1 MSPVEIED
9 LPCIIST
16 IGGIFMNIL
25 ILTGKFGM
33 GHLSAANALRE
44 QLGRDGHRADVIDL
58 FEYAMPERAAAMYW
72 WFNVLVTYGGVF
84 YNIYHDLT
92 ANSAGDGRGDDLLD
106 GLDALLDEYGP
117 DVVVST
123 HPVCSAAVARY
134 KEEGPSDIPLVTCVT
149 DVTCHSEW
157 IHPGTDCY
165 LVADEAV
172 RQGFIAKGV
181 DGDAIVVSGIPV
193 SGRFRPAHRDRSR
206 RRELL
211 IMGGGLGLMPRRD
224 SFYQELDALPGVH
237 TTILTGRNEK
247 LFRRLDGRYANIE
260 AVPFTGEVDQYMARA
275 HLMLSKPGGI
285 TCFEAIAARLPI
297 LAWQPF
303 LKQEQENADFLVR
316 RGMAR
321 IAAKEEGACLAA
333 IRETI
338 YDDKA
343 LSGMERAM
351 DALAASLSR
360 TAAGAVA
367 LFLEQKSAQKG
378 C

>member
-1 MSPVEIED
+1 
-9 LPCIIST
+9 
-16 IGGIFMNIL
+16 MNIL

-44 QLGRDGHRADVIDL
+44 QLVQDGHRADVVDL
-58 FEYAMPERAAAMYW
+58 FEYAMPERASAMYW

-84 YNIYHDLT
+84 YNIYHHLT
-92 ANSAGDGRGDDLLD
+92 ANGGGEGRGDDLLD
-106 GLDALLDEYGP
+106 GLAALLDERGP

-123 HPVCSAAVARY
+123 HPVCSAAMARY
-134 KEEGPSDIPLVTCVT
+134 KEEGLSELPLVTCVT

-157 IHPGTDCY
+157 LHPGTDCY
-165 LVADEAV
+165 LVASETV
-172 RQGFIAKGV
+172 RQGLAAKGV
-181 DGDAIVVSGIPV
+181 DPNIVVVSGIPV
-193 SGRFRPAHRDRSR
+193 SGRFQPAHRDRSR

-224 SFYQELDALPGVH
+224 SFYQALNALPGVH

-247 LFRRLDGRYANIE
+247 LFQRLNGLYENIE
-260 AVPFTGEVDQYMARA
+260 AVPFTGEVEKYMARA

-316 RGMAR
+316 HGMAR
-321 IAAKEEGACLAA
+321 IAAKEESACLTA

-338 YDDKA
+338 YDDEA
-343 LSGMERAM
+343 LSSMERSM
-351 DALAASLSR
+351 DETAASLSR
-360 TAAGAVA
+360 RAACAVVRA
-367 LFLEQKSAQKG
+367 LAEERKVRA
-378 C
+378 

>member
-1 MSPVEIED
+1 
-9 LPCIIST
+9 
-16 IGGIFMNIL
+16 MNIL

-44 QLGRDGHRADVIDL
+44 QLAQDGHRAEVIDL
-58 FEYAMPERAAAMYW
+58 FEYALPERASAMYW

-92 ANSAGDGRGDDLLD
+92 ANDSGDSRGDDLLD
-106 GLDALLDEYGP
+106 GLDRLLDEYEP

-123 HPVCSAAVARY
+123 HPICSAAMARY

-157 IHPGTDCY
+157 IHDGTDCY
-165 LVADEAV
+165 LVAEESV

-181 DGDAIVVSGIPV
+181 DPDTVVVSGIPV
-193 SGRFRPAHRDRSR
+193 SGRFRPAHKDDTAH

-224 SFYQELDALPGVH
+224 SFYQALNALPGVH
-237 TTILTGRNEK
+237 TTILVGRNEK
-247 LFRRLDGRYANIE
+247 LFQRLNGKYENIE
-260 AVPFTGEVDQYMARA
+260 VVPFTTEVEKYMARA
-275 HLMLSKPGGI
+275 RLMLSKPGGI

-303 LKQEQENADFLVR
+303 LKQEQENANFLVR

-321 IAAKEEGACLAA
+321 IAAKDESECLSA

-338 YDDKA
+338 YDNE
-343 LSGMERAM
+343 LLTSMECAM
-351 DALAASLSR
+351 DDLAAELSR
-360 TAAGAVA
+360 TAACAVVRD
-367 LFLEQKSAQKG
+367 LVEERRVSA
-378 C
+378 

>member
-1 MSPVEIED
+1 
-9 LPCIIST
+9 
-16 IGGIFMNIL
+16 MNIL

-44 QLGRDGHRADVIDL
+44 QLVQDGHRADVVDL
-58 FEYAMPERAAAMYW
+58 FEYAMPERASAMYW

-84 YNIYHDLT
+84 YNLYHHLT
-92 ANSAGDGRGDDLLD
+92 ANSGGDSRGDDLVD
-106 GLDALLDEYGP
+106 GLAALLDERGP

-123 HPVCSAAVARY
+123 HPVCSAAMARY
-134 KEEGPSDIPLVTCVT
+134 KEEGLSELPLVTCVT

-157 IHPGTDCY
+157 LHPGTDRY
-165 LVADEAV
+165 LVASETV
-172 RQGFIAKGV
+172 RRGLAAKGV
-181 DGDAIVVSGIPV
+181 DPDTVVVSGIPV
-193 SGRFRPAHRDRSR
+193 SGRFQPAHRDRSR

-224 SFYQELDALPGVH
+224 SFYQALDALPGVH

-247 LFRRLDGRYANIE
+247 LFQRLNGRFENIE
-260 AVPFTGEVDQYMARA
+260 AVPFTGEVEKYMARA

-316 RGMAR
+316 HGMAR
-321 IAAKEEGACLAA
+321 IAAKEESACLAA

-338 YDDKA
+338 YDDEA
-343 LSGMERAM
+343 LSSMERSM
-351 DALAASLSR
+351 DGMAASLSR
-360 TAAGAVA
+360 RAACAVVRA
-367 LFLEQKSAQKG
+367 LAGEERVSA
-378 C
+378 

>member
-1 MSPVEIED
+1 
-9 LPCIIST
+9 
-16 IGGIFMNIL
+16 MNIL

-44 QLGRDGHRADVIDL
+44 QLGQDGHRAEVVDL
-58 FEYAMPERAAAMYW
+58 FEYAAPELAQAMYW

-92 ANSAGDGRGDDLLD
+92 VNDSGDSRGDNLLG
-106 GLDALLDEYGP
+106 GLDRLLDEYEP

-123 HPVCSAAVARY
+123 HPICSAAMAKY

-165 LVADEAV
+165 LVAEESV
-172 RQGFIAKGV
+172 RQGFIAKGA
-181 DGDAIVVSGIPV
+181 DPDAVVVSGIPV
-193 SGRFRPAHRDRSR
+193 SGRFQPARKDPSH

-224 SFYQELDALPGVH
+224 SFYQALDALPGVH
-237 TTILTGRNEK
+237 TTILTGRNDK
-247 LFRRLDGRYANIE
+247 LYQRLNGRYANIE
-260 AVPFTGEVDQYMARA
+260 AVPFTREVEKYMARA

-303 LKQEQENADFLVR
+303 LKQEQENADFLVAH
-316 RGMAR
+316 GMAR
-321 IAAKEEGACLAA
+321 IAAKGENACLAA

-338 YDDKA
+338 YNDEA
-343 LSGMERAM
+343 LSAM
-351 DALAASLSR
+351 
-360 TAAGAVA
+360 AGAMEQTSAELARAAVCRVVA
-367 LFLEQKSAQKG
+367 DLAGEKVSA
-378 C
+378 

>member
-1 MSPVEIED
+1 MK
-9 LPCIIST
+9 
-16 IGGIFMNIL
+16 IL
-25 ILTGKFGM
+25 IITGKFGM
-33 GHLSAANALRE
+33 GHLSAAQALQE
-44 QLGRDGHRADVIDL
+44 QLRQAGHRADTVDL
-58 FEYAMPERAAAMYW
+58 FEYALHERASVMYW

-92 ANSAGDGRGDDLLD
+92 VNDPGDSRGDILLE
-106 GLDALLDEYGP
+106 GLERLLDEYAP

-123 HPVCSAAVARY
+123 HPICSAAMARY
-134 KEEGPSDIPLVTCVT
+134 KAEGGCGLPLVTCVT

-165 LVADEAV
+165 LVAGDSV
-172 RQGFIAKGV
+172 RQGMAAKGV
-181 DGDAIVVSGIPV
+181 DPDTVVVSGIPV
-193 SGRFRPAHRDRSR
+193 SEKFRPVSKDYSHG
-206 RRELL
+206 RELL

-224 SFYQELDALPGVH
+224 SFYQALNALPGVH
-237 TTILTGRNEK
+237 TTILTGKNEK
-247 LFRRLDGRYANIE
+247 LYQRLNGKYANIE
-260 AVPFTGEVDQYMARA
+260 AVPFTREVEKYMARA

-303 LKQEQENADFLVR
+303 LKQEQENADFLVD

-321 IAAKEEGACLAA
+321 IAAKGESACLAA

-338 YDDKA
+338 YDDEA

-351 DALAASLSR
+351 ERTSAELEHTAVCGVVAELAGER
-360 TAAGAVA
+360 V
-367 LFLEQKSAQKG
+367 SA
-378 C
+378 

>member
-1 MSPVEIED
+1 
-9 LPCIIST
+9 
-16 IGGIFMNIL
+16 MNIL

-44 QLGRDGHRADVIDL
+44 QLAQDGHRADVVDL
-58 FEYAMPERAAAMYW
+58 FEYAQPKLAPAMYW
-72 WFNVLVTYGGVF
+72 WFNVLVTRGGVF
-84 YNIYHDLT
+84 YNLYHDLT
-92 ANSAGDGRGDDLLD
+92 ANDPGEGRGDVLLE
-106 GLDALLDEYGP
+106 GLDALLDEYAP

-134 KEEGPSDIPLVTCVT
+134 KEEGPSELPLVTCVT

-157 IHPGTDCY
+157 LHPGTNCY

-172 RQGFIAKGV
+172 RAGFIAKGASP
-181 DGDAIVVSGIPV
+181 DSIVVSGIPV
-193 SGRFRPAHRDRSR
+193 SGRFRPGHRDRSR

-224 SFYQELDALPGVH
+224 SFYQALDALEGVH

-247 LFRRLDGRYANIE
+247 LFQRLDGKYRNIE
-260 AVPFTGEVDQYMARA
+260 AVPFTTEVDKYMARA
-275 HLMLSKPGGI
+275 SLMLSKPGGI

-303 LKQEQENADFLVR
+303 LKQEQENANFLVG

-321 IAAKEEGACLAA
+321 IAAKEEGACLDA
-333 IRETI
+333 IRDTI
-338 YDDKA
+338 YDDGA
-343 LSGMERAM
+343 LASMEQAM
-351 DALAASLSR
+351 DEAAAALSR
-360 TAAGAVA
+360 TAACAAVRA
-367 LFLEQKSAQKG
+367 LAGDRASVRP
-378 C
+378 

>member
-1 MSPVEIED
+1 
-9 LPCIIST
+9 
-16 IGGIFMNIL
+16 MNIL

-44 QLGRDGHRADVIDL
+44 QLGQDGHRAEVVDL
-58 FEYAMPERAAAMYW
+58 FEYAAPELAQAMYW

-92 ANSAGDGRGDDLLD
+92 VNDSGDSRGDNLLG
-106 GLDALLDEYGP
+106 GLDRLLDEYEP

-123 HPVCSAAVARY
+123 HPICSAAMAKY

-157 IHPGTDCY
+157 LHPATDCY
-165 LVADEAV
+165 LVAEESV
-172 RQGFIAKGV
+172 RQGFIAKGA
-181 DGDAIVVSGIPV
+181 DPDAVVVSGIPV
-193 SGRFRPAHRDRSR
+193 SGRFQPARKGPSQ

-211 IMGGGLGLMPRRD
+211 IMGGGLGLMSRRD
-224 SFYQELDALPGVH
+224 SFYQALNGLPGVH
-237 TTILTGRNEK
+237 TTILTGRNDK
-247 LFRRLDGRYANIE
+247 LFQRLNGRYENIE
-260 AVPFTGEVDQYMARA
+260 AVPFTTQVDKYMARA
-275 HLMLSKPGGI
+275 SLMLSKPGGI

-303 LKQEQENADFLVR
+303 LKQEQENANFLVR

-321 IAAKEEGACLAA
+321 IAAKEESACLAT

-338 YDDKA
+338 CDSGA
-343 LSGMERAM
+343 LSAMERAM
-351 DALAASLSR
+351 DDMAADIGR
-360 TAAGAVA
+360 TAACAVVRSLGREGRVCA
-367 LFLEQKSAQKG
+367 
-378 C
+378 

>member
-1 MSPVEIED
+1 
-9 LPCIIST
+9 
-16 IGGIFMNIL
+16 MNIL

-44 QLGRDGHRADVIDL
+44 QLVQDGHRADIVDL
-58 FEYAMPERAAAMYW
+58 FEYALPDRAPAMYW

-92 ANSAGDGRGDDLLD
+92 ANDSGENRGDILLG
-106 GLDALLDEYGP
+106 GLDRLLDEYAP

-123 HPVCSAAVARY
+123 HPICSAAMARY

-157 IHPGTDCY
+157 LHPGTDCY
-165 LVADEAV
+165 LVAEESV
-172 RQGFIAKGV
+172 RQGFIAKGADPDTV
-181 DGDAIVVSGIPV
+181 VVSGIPV
-193 SGRFRPAHRDRSR
+193 SGRFQPARKDHSQ

-224 SFYQELDALPGVH
+224 SFYQALNALPGVH
-237 TTILTGRNEK
+237 TTILTGRNDK
-247 LFRRLDGRYANIE
+247 LFQRLNGKYENIE
-260 AVPFTGEVDQYMARA
+260 AVPFTTQVDKYMARA

-303 LKQEQENADFLVR
+303 LKQEQENANFLVR

-321 IAAKEEGACLAA
+321 IAAKEESACLAA

-338 YDDKA
+338 GDARMLD
-343 LSGMERAM
+343 SMEAAM
-351 DALAASLSR
+351 DDMAASLTRRAVCAVVQALAAESR
-360 TAAGAVA
+360 V
-367 LFLEQKSAQKG
+367 SA
-378 C
+378 

>member
-1 MSPVEIED
+1 MSFRRRRKQASAACADVRR
-9 LPCIIST
+9 S
-16 IGGIFMNIL
+16 FMNIL

-44 QLGRDGHRADVIDL
+44 QLEQEGHKADVIDL
-58 FEYAMPERAAAMYW
+58 FEYAVPEAAPAMYW

-92 ANSAGDGRGDDLLD
+92 VNDSGDGRGDNLLG
-106 GLDALLDEYGP
+106 GLDRLLDEYAP

-123 HPVCSAAVARY
+123 HPICSAAMAKY

-157 IHPGTDCY
+157 LHPGTDCY
-165 LVADEAV
+165 LVAEESV
-172 RQGFIAKGV
+172 RQGFIAKGA
-181 DGDAIVVSGIPV
+181 DPDAVVVSGIPV
-193 SGRFRPAHRDRSR
+193 SGRFQPARKDASK

-224 SFYQELDALPGVH
+224 SFYQALNALPGVH
-237 TTILTGRNEK
+237 TTILTGRNDK
-247 LFRRLDGRYANIE
+247 LFQRLDGRYENIE
-260 AVPFTGEVDQYMARA
+260 AVPFTTQVEKYMARA
-275 HLMLSKPGGI
+275 SLMLSKPGGI

-303 LKQEQENADFLVR
+303 LKQEQENANFLVR

-321 IAAKEEGACLAA
+321 IAAKEESACLAA

-338 YDDKA
+338 YDDLA
-343 LSGMERAM
+343 LSAMERAM
-351 DALAASLSR
+351 DEMAADLSR
-360 TAAGAVA
+360 TAACAVVRSLA
-367 LFLEQKSAQKG
+367 EEGSVRA
-378 C
+378 